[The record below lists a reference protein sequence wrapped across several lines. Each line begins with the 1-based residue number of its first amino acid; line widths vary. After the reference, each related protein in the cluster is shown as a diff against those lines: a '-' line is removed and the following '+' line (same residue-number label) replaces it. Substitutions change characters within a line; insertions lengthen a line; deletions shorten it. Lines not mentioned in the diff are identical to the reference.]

1 MSLAFGLSH
10 SKGVCNDGWDRIAS
24 WLQKTRSQMRHE
36 NDKKTIILQFYNKY
50 NELSF
55 QSLSSISSGCLFC
68 LSTHNLNMIL
78 INPVNKDFYGQ
89 FTSVLRLINL
99 FVQLSYNS
107 SLKALFNTKLID
119 LLNCLRSKV
128 VCLSSFL

>member
-1 MSLAFGLSH
+1 MTRIGLLLG
-10 SKGVCNDGWDRIAS
+10 SKAHPATW
-24 WLQKTRSQMRHE
+24 RHE
-36 NDKKTIILQFYNKY
+36 TDKKTIILQFYNKY

-55 QSLSSISSGCLFC
+55 QSLSSISSSCPFS
-68 LSTHNLNMIL
+68 LSTHNLTTIF

-89 FTSVLRLINL
+89 FTSVLRLIKL
-99 FVQLSYNS
+99 FAQLSYNS
-107 SLKALFNTKLID
+107 SFKALFNTKLIE